1 MAFNYFIGWNQ
12 QDLEAELRSA
22 QEDLAA
28 GKSTIAAQG
37 GDSRIGSQVD
47 LSAQERIK
55 LILKALNAID
65 PTTYPLASVS
75 AITTTRACFSD
86 SALPPFSSETI

>member
-1 MAFNYFIGWNQ
+1 MAINYFIGWSQ
-12 QDLEAELRSA
+12 QDLEEALREA
-22 QEDLAA
+22 QEDLAQ

-55 LILKALNAID
+55 MILKALNLLD
-65 PTTYPLASVS
+65 PDTYPIASVS
-75 AITTTRACFSD
+75 SINTTRACFTSTD
-86 SALPPFSSETI
+86 LNLQ